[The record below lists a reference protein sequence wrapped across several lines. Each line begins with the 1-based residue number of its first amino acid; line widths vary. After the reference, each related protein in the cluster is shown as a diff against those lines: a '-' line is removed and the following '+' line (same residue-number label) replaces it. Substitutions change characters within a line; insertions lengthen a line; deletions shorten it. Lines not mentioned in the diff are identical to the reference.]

1 MAKEYAKKFYGSGN
15 WQRIRSAYI
24 SKVGGLCERCYKN
37 GLVRAGEIVHH
48 KKHINPDNIND
59 PLITNDFSNLE
70 LLCFDCHNKEHMS
83 SKGKRYKLDKYG
95 NIIIKRE
102 E

>member
-1 MAKEYAKKFYGSGN
+1 MAKKYAEKFYKSSN
-15 WQRIRSAYI
+15 WQKIREAYI
-24 SKVGGLCERCYKN
+24 SKVGGLCERCYKK
-37 GLVRAGEIVHH
+37 GIVTAGVIVHH

-70 LLCFDCHNKEHMS
+70 LLCFDCHNKEHIA
-83 SKGKRYKLDKYG
+83 KNGKRYKLDKNG